1 MYLINVWDGENLI
14 FKGKTKTEPKID
26 MNEKNYSIKKNEEE
40 KVVDF
45 KFTPPRYRINYEVI
59 NGN

>member
-1 MYLINVWDGENLI
+1 MYLINVWDGENLV
-14 FKGKTKTEPKID
+14 FKGKTETEPKMD
-26 MNEKNYSIKKNEEE
+26 MNEKNYIVKKNKEG

>member
-1 MYLINVWDGENLI
+1 MELI

-26 MNEKNYSIKKNEEE
+26 MNEKNYSIKKNEEG

-45 KFTPPRYRINYEVI
+45 KFKTLGKIYKNFTEKQKIQKKHD
-59 NGN
+59 

>member
-14 FKGKTKTEPKID
+14 FKGKTKTEPKIN
-26 MNEKNYSIKKNEEE
+26 MNENNYSVKKNEEG

-59 NGN
+59 NGY

>member
-26 MNEKNYSIKKNEEE
+26 MNEKNYNIKKNEEG

-45 KFTPPRYRINYEVI
+45 KFRPPTYRIN
-59 NGN
+59 